1 MAIEEIHGST
11 FKESYRNTSKRLNY
25 LSFVFF
31 TPVYTAHCVVPTAEP
46 ANDMQRG

>member
-11 FKESYRNTSKRLNY
+11 FKESLKL

-31 TPVYTAHCVVPTAEP
+31 TPVYTAHCVIPTAEP